1 MKLIFL
7 DVDGVLNSEEYIVK
21 EHDRL
26 GHDNYIKEYL
36 SQGGIPFDP
45 HCINNLKN
53 VLEVTGALICV
64 SSTWRLCEDQRKRL
78 NEALGEY
85 CYRIIGYT
93 KHLSTIRGIEI
104 DNFLNDLKQIKC
116 PLENYIIIDDDNDMK
131 EEQMEHLILTNYK
144 TGLTMED
151 AIKSV
156 EKLNKKEK

>member
-7 DVDGVLNSEEYIVK
+7 DVDGVLNSQNYVVS

-104 DNFLNDLKQIKC
+104 DNFLNDLKQIKS
-116 PLENYIIIDDDNDMK
+116 PLEKYIIIDDDNDML
-131 EEQMEHLILTNYK
+131 EEQQPYLIKTNFE
-144 TGLTMED
+144 TGFTFED
-151 AIKSV
+151 ARMAINI
-156 EKLNKKEK
+156 LNSNK

>member
-7 DVDGVLNSEEYIVK
+7 DVDGVLNSQNYVVS

-104 DNFLNDLKQIKC
+104 DNFLNDLKQIKS
-116 PLENYIIIDDDNDMK
+116 PLEKYIIIDDDNDMLEK
-131 EEQMEHLILTNYK
+131 QQPYLIKTNFE
-144 TGLTMED
+144 TGFTFED
-151 AIKSV
+151 ARMAINI
-156 EKLNKKEK
+156 LNSNK

>member
-7 DVDGVLNSEEYIVK
+7 DVDGVLNSQNYVVS

-45 HCINNLKN
+45 RCINNLKN

-104 DNFLNDLKQIKC
+104 DNFLNDLKQIKS
-116 PLENYIIIDDDNDMK
+116 PLEKYIIIDDDNDML
-131 EEQMEHLILTNYK
+131 EEQQPYLIKTNFE
-144 TGLTMED
+144 TGFTFED
-151 AIKSV
+151 ARMAINI
-156 EKLNKKEK
+156 LNSNK

>member
-7 DVDGVLNSEEYIVK
+7 DVDGVLNSQNYVVS

-36 SQGGIPFDP
+36 SQGRIPFDP

-104 DNFLNDLKQIKC
+104 DNFLNDLKQIKS
-116 PLENYIIIDDDNDMK
+116 PLEKYIIIDDDNDML
-131 EEQMEHLILTNYK
+131 EEQQPYLIKTNFE
-144 TGLTMED
+144 TGFTFED
-151 AIKSV
+151 ARMAINI
-156 EKLNKKEK
+156 LNSNK